1 MKVLILGAGVVGVTS
16 AYYLAK
22 KGFDVTVIDRQPAV
36 GMETSFANAGQ
47 ISPGYSAPWAAPGV
61 PMKAMKWLFQ
71 RHAPLAV
78 KPDFSLW
85 QLQWTMKLLR
95 NCTAARYDINKE
107 RMVRLAEY
115 SRDCMG
121 ELRRETGIAYE
132 GRTQGTLQVFRTQK
146 QLDAEAKDIAVLSR
160 LGVPFEHLDPDGCAR
175 VEPALALVKDQL
187 LGGLRLPGD
196 ETGDCQLFTENLAE
210 KAKKLGVKFRHNISI
225 DNLQTQNGKLVGVEI
240 TTEVGTETIHYDQQK
255 ELLVADHYIVALG
268 SYSRQLMQGLGIAI
282 PVYPVK
288 GYSLTVPVIDT
299 NAAPISTVMDETYK
313 VAITRFNDRI
323 RVGGMAELSGFDLS
337 LNPRRRETLEMVL
350 NSLFPKGGDISKSK
364 FWTGLRPMTPDGTPI
379 IGQASEMY
387 HNVWLNT
394 GHGTLGWT
402 MAAGSAQVLADLMA
416 KKKPAIQSDD
426 LALSR
431 YNSRVKN
438 TALQPSIHAPSSHA

>member
-1 MKVLILGAGVVGVTS
+1 MKVLVLGSGVIGVSS

-36 GMETSFANAGQ
+36 GLETSFANAGQ

-61 PMKAMKWLFQ
+61 PMKALKWLFQ
-71 RHAPLAV
+71 RHAPLAL
-78 KPDFSLW
+78 KADFTLW
-85 QLQWTMKLLR
+85 QLEWTLKLLR
-95 NCTAARYDINKE
+95 NCTAKRYDINKE

-115 SRDCMG
+115 SRDCIID
-121 ELRRETGIAYE
+121 LRANTGIAYE

-175 VEPALALVKDQL
+175 VEPALALVKDNL
-187 LGGLRLPGD
+187 LGGLRLPHD
-196 ETGDCQLFTENLAE
+196 ETGDCQLFTQNLALE
-210 KAKKLGVKFRHNISI
+210 AKNLGVTFRQDVKIARLLIENS
-225 DNLQTQNGKLVGVEI
+225 KLSGVEI
-240 TTEVGTETIHYDQQK
+240 NTDAGLEILQADQ
-255 ELLVADHYIVALG
+255 YIVALG
-268 SYSRQLMQGLGIAI
+268 SYSRQLLQGLGINI

-288 GYSLTVPVIDT
+288 GYSLTVPVTDIY
-299 NAAPISTVMDETYK
+299 AAPISTVMDETYK
-313 VAITRFNDRI
+313 VAITRFNTRI
-323 RVGGMAELSGFDLS
+323 RVGGMAELAGFDLS

-350 NSLFPKGGDISKSK
+350 NGLFPNGGDTTKSQ

-379 IGQASEMY
+379 IGQASELY
-387 HNVWLNT
+387 NNVWLNT

-402 MAAGSAQVLADLMA
+402 MACGSAQVLADLLA
-416 KKKPAIQSDD
+416 GQKPAIQSDD

-431 YNSRVKN
+431 YN
-438 TALQPSIHAPSSHA
+438 